1 MEQEKKYRITE
12 LTWEY
17 HKNAERQAFVSQL
30 LSGTIDEKLY
40 ATYLYNQL
48 KCYSKLEQYALESSL
63 FLDTRNLPR
72 AEHIFYDYRA
82 LWGDIGNPPVE
93 TESTKAYVEHLD
105 TIRGENEKLYA
116 HIYVRHLGDLSGG
129 QMIKRK
135 TPGPNRYYIFRH
147 NEAKEYKRVAMNARR
162 EQEALNQ
169 YNRNPRRVF
178 DLSRK
183 GEDWRHSVS
192 RTYIEPD
199 DQDIITQPDASTQA
213 EASAPSSIV

>member
-1 MEQEKKYRITE
+1 MEKKYRITE

-129 QMIKRK
+129 QMIKKK
-135 TPGPNRYYIFRH
+135 TPGPNRYYIFKH
-147 NEAKEYKRVAMNARR
+147 NEAKEYKRIVKERIESYLNVYEINVLPEAIFCFESATKLFKEMYDLGKTNQVA
-162 EQEALNQ
+162 E
-169 YNRNPRRVF
+169 
-178 DLSRK
+178 
-183 GEDWRHSVS
+183 
-192 RTYIEPD
+192 
-199 DQDIITQPDASTQA
+199 
-213 EASAPSSIV
+213 

>member
-1 MEQEKKYRITE
+1 MEKKYRITE

-93 TESTKAYVEHLD
+93 TESTKAYVKHLD

-129 QMIKRK
+129 QMIKKK
-135 TPGPNRYYIFRH
+135 TPGPNRYYIFKH
-147 NEAKEYKRVAMNARR
+147 NEAKEYKRIVKERIESYLNVY
-162 EQEALNQ
+162 EINVLPEAIFCFESATKLFKEM
-169 YNRNPRRVF
+169 Y
-178 DLSRK
+178 DLGK
-183 GEDWRHSVS
+183 
-192 RTYIEPD
+192 TN
-199 DQDIITQPDASTQA
+199 
-213 EASAPSSIV
+213 

>member
-1 MEQEKKYRITE
+1 MEKKYRITE

-82 LWGDIGNPPVE
+82 LWGDIGTPPVE
-93 TESTKAYVEHLD
+93 TESTKAYVKHLD

-129 QMIKRK
+129 QMINKK
-135 TPGPNRYYIFRH
+135 TPGPNRYYIFKH
-147 NEAKEYKRVAMNARR
+147 NEAKEYKRIVKERIESYLNVY
-162 EQEALNQ
+162 EINVLPEAIFCFESATKLFKEMYDLGKTNQ
-169 YNRNPRRVF
+169 M
-178 DLSRK
+178 
-183 GEDWRHSVS
+183 
-192 RTYIEPD
+192 
-199 DQDIITQPDASTQA
+199 A
-213 EASAPSSIV
+213 E

>member
-1 MEQEKKYRITE
+1 MEKKYRITE

-135 TPGPNRYYIFRH
+135 TPGPNRYYIFKH
-147 NEAKEYKRVAMNARR
+147 NEAKEYKRIVKERIESYLNVY
-162 EQEALNQ
+162 EINVLPEAIFCFESATKLFKEM
-169 YNRNPRRVF
+169 Y
-178 DLSRK
+178 DLGK
-183 GEDWRHSVS
+183 
-192 RTYIEPD
+192 TN
-199 DQDIITQPDASTQA
+199 
-213 EASAPSSIV
+213 

>member
-1 MEQEKKYRITE
+1 VEKKYRITE

-93 TESTKAYVEHLD
+93 TESTKAYVKHLD

-129 QMIKRK
+129 QMIKKK
-135 TPGPNRYYIFRH
+135 TPGPNRYYIFKH
-147 NEAKEYKRVAMNARR
+147 NEAKEYKRIVKERIESYLNVYEINVLPEAIFCFESATKLFKEMYDLGKTNQVA
-162 EQEALNQ
+162 E
-169 YNRNPRRVF
+169 
-178 DLSRK
+178 
-183 GEDWRHSVS
+183 
-192 RTYIEPD
+192 
-199 DQDIITQPDASTQA
+199 
-213 EASAPSSIV
+213 